1 MHTSK
6 LSLDN
11 SFVAAIFMTMTNFT
25 FKQAPKF
32 YFKASYGF
40 CAVCIVNKALN
51 MCCFSNIV
59 RIFIKCRS
67 KFCRSFIEEKEV
79 LNLTTGIH
87 TYI

>member
-11 SFVAAIFMTMTNFT
+11 SFVAAIFMTMTNLT
-25 FKQAPKF
+25 LKQAPKF
-32 YFKASYGF
+32 YFKVSYGF

-51 MCCFSNIV
+51 MCGFSNIV
-59 RIFIKCRS
+59 RIFVKRCS
-67 KFCRSFIEEKEV
+67 YFCRSLIEEKEV